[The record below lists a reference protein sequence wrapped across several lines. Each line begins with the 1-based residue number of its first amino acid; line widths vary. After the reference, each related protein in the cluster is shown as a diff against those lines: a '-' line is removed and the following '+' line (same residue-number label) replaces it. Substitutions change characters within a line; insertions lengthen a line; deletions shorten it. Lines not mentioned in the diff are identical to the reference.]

1 MTSAEEKQKQR
12 QEVETETNSLKRF
25 NENESVSSDLTPE
38 EQSEKPSKLVENI
51 VASAKLKASECRRAA
66 ILQE

>member
-1 MTSAEEKQKQR
+1 MASTEEKQKQR

-38 EQSEKPSKLVENI
+38 EQSEKPSKLIENI
-51 VASAKLKASECRRAA
+51 VTSAKLDLPIR
-66 ILQE
+66 